1 MQGIHPYSPGIVRVG
16 GEWEV
21 HVCVQGGGGA
31 RRGPN
36 ILIKCTYSILAYFPK
51 NF

>member
-21 HVCVQGGGGA
+21 HVCVQGGGVHEGV
-31 RRGPN
+31 PTSLSN
-36 ILIKCTYSILAYFPK
+36 VPIVY
-51 NF
+51 